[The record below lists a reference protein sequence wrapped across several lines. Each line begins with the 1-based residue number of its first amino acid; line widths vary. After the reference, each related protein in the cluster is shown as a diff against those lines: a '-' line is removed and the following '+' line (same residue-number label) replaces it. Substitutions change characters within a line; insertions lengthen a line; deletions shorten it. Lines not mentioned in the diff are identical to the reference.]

1 MLLEAGGGLVT
12 LKKVAGADGRPD
24 LEAVLDR
31 NLVSTLGQCLTTLST
46 NNLPTENLLEDADGL
61 LRAPP

>member
-1 MLLEAGGGLVT
+1 M
-12 LKKVAGADGRPD
+12 KKVVGADGRPD

>member
-12 LKKVAGADGRPD
+12 LKKVVGVDGCPD